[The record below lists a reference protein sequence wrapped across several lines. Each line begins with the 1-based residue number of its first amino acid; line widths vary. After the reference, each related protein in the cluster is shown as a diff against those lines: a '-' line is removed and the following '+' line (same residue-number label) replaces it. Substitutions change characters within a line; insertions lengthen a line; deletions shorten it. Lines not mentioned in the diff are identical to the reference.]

1 MPRILVRRLVRSMQ
15 EGADKSMQGDLTTEE
30 QAVDPTIA
38 EVARRDPGGVEG
50 AASMMD
56 GVAGR
61 VLWSLSA
68 SRRRSRW
75 ALRER
80 QLEGS
85 WFRQIRDGADT
96 ISGTAMRILR

>member
-1 MPRILVRRLVRSMQ
+1 MQ

-38 EVARRDPGGVEG
+38 KVARRDPGGVQD

-56 GVAGR
+56 GAAGR
-61 VLWSLSA
+61 VLCSLSA

-75 ALRER
+75 ALWEKTIGGTMVPSDPRGR
-80 QLEGS
+80 
-85 WFRQIRDGADT
+85 RHDIRDSHANSQAIG
-96 ISGTAMRILR
+96 